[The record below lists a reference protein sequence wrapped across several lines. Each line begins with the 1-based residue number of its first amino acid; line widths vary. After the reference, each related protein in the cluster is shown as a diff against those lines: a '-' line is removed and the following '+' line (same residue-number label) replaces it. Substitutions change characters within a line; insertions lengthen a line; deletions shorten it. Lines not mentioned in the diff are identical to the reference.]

1 MKTLIY
7 TLLITLMAGCTKEK
21 PISVSAHNN
30 SEELHANDSLKSVS
44 EPIKPTKEEM
54 LKNLNNEILTALKSK
69 DYDRFSQ
76 FIHPEKGLRFSMY
89 AYVQP
94 EKNKHFS
101 REDFNRYISMPTKFT
116 WGEKDG
122 TGDLLVISLE
132 NYLQQWIFKRDFTR
146 SQFYLNEFKGKGNS
160 LNNLKKI
167 YPEADFTENY
177 IPGSEKYSGMDWN
190 ALRFVFEKFQDE
202 YYLVAV
208 INDEWTI

>member
-7 TLLITLMAGCTKEK
+7 TVLITLLPSCTKEK
-21 PISVSAHNN
+21 SSSVPAQNN
-30 SEELHANDSLKSVS
+30 SEEVQANDALKPVP
-44 EPIKPTKEEM
+44 EPVKLSKEEI
-54 LKNLNNEILTALKSK
+54 LKDLNTEILSALKSK

-76 FIHPEKGLRFSMY
+76 FIHPEKGVRFSMY

-94 EKNKHFS
+94 EKDKHFS
-101 REDFNRYISMPTKFT
+101 REDFNRYISLPTKFT

-132 NYLQQWIFKRDFTR
+132 NYLQQWVFKRDFTR
-146 SQFYLNEFKGKGNS
+146 AQFYLNEFKGKGNS

-190 ALRFVFEKFQDE
+190 SLRFVFEEFQGE

-208 INDEWTI
+208 INDEWTV

>member
-7 TLLITLMAGCTKEK
+7 TLLITLMAGSTKEK
-21 PISVSAHNN
+21 PISVSAQSNPK
-30 SEELHANDSLKSVS
+30 EAQANDSLKSVS

-101 REDFNRYISMPTKFT
+101 QKDFSRYISLPTKFT

-132 NYLQQWIFKRDFTR
+132 NYLQQWIFKRDFTQ

>member
-1 MKTLIY
+1 
-7 TLLITLMAGCTKEK
+7 
-21 PISVSAHNN
+21 
-30 SEELHANDSLKSVS
+30 
-44 EPIKPTKEEM
+44 M

-101 REDFNRYISMPTKFT
+101 QKDFNRYISMPTKFT

-132 NYLQQWIFKRDFTR
+132 NYLQQWIFKRDFTQ